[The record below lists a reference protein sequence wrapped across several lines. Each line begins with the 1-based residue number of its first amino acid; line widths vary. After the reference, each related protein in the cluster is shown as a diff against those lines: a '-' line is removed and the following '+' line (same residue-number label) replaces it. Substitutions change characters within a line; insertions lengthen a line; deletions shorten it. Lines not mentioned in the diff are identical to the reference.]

1 MQEDCKITKKPPKQN
16 HDLSHIYLIP
26 LVQQGGHCG
35 GNTQED
41 LQHFGQV
48 AVDEV
53 T

>member
-1 MQEDCKITKKPPKQN
+1 MEEDRKITKNQS
-16 HDLSHIYLIP
+16 HDLSHTYLVP

-35 GNTQED
+35 SDTQED